1 MQQVVLFDQA
11 ETHTNL
17 FPLTLTR
24 STAECIVGIDTIKEK
39 WESVFPTTVYIK
51 TVDYLQPLYSLPN
64 QNSGTLYIAANTMP
78 DQALV
83 TRLKQLKEGEGLRQN
98 GRILCYAN
106 STPNEENVRF
116 IEYSDPISQIQYPWD
131 IFTMNGRLIA
141 QDFDRITKGRPS
153 QKIHETNTILGDPNK
168 IFIEEGAVVRAS
180 ILNAEAGCIYVG
192 KNAEIMEGCI
202 IRGPFALGAHGVTK
216 LATKVYGPTTVGP
229 YSKIGGEVNN
239 SVLFSYSNKGHDGFL
254 GNSVIGA
261 WCNLGADTN
270 NSNLK
275 NNYGLVKSY
284 NYREK
289 KEIDTGLQFC
299 GLIMGDHSKTG
310 INTMFNTG
318 TVCGVSA
325 NVFGGGFPPKHIP
338 SFSWGGAEKMEAFQ
352 IEKALE
358 VANRMMERRG
368 KQISPQEENILR
380 TIASMVKNA
389 QSAL

>member
-1 MQQVVLFDQA
+1 MQQVVLFDQT

-24 STAECIVGIDTIKEK
+24 SAADCIVGIDTIKEK
-39 WESVFPTTVYIK
+39 WQRVFAKTVSIK
-51 TVDYLQPLYSLPN
+51 TIDYLQPLYALPN
-64 QNSGTLYIAANTMP
+64 CEGEVLYIASNTLP
-78 DQALV
+78 DYALMD
-83 TRLKQLKEGEGLRQN
+83 KLRQLTEGQGLSKN
-98 GRILCYAN
+98 GKIIGFV
-106 STPNEENVRF
+106 SSSPKGENLQW
-116 IEYSDPISQIQYPWD
+116 IEYHEPMHQIQYPWD
-131 IFTMNGRLIA
+131 IFRLNGLMIE
-141 QDFDRITKGRPS
+141 QDFDQITRDRQS
-153 QKIHETNTILGDPNK
+153 QKIHETNTILGDPSK

-180 ILNAEAGCIYVG
+180 ILNVESGCIYVG
-192 KNAEIMEGCI
+192 KGAEIMEGCV
-202 IRGPFALGAHGVTK
+202 IRGPFALGTHAVTK

-254 GNSVIGA
+254 GNSVIGE

-275 NNYGLVKSY
+275 NNYGMVKAY

-299 GLIMGDHSKTG
+299 GLIMGDHSKCG
-310 INTMFNTG
+310 INTMLNTG

-325 NVFGGGFPPKHIP
+325 NVFGGGFPPKYIP
-338 SFSWGGAEKMEAFQ
+338 SFSWGGAEKMESFQ
-352 IEKALE
+352 LEKALE

-368 KQISPQEENILR
+368 KQISPEEETILR
-380 TIASMVKNA
+380 TIAEMP
-389 QSAL
+389 